1 FMEFHEILTELLKTR
16 KITAY
21 QISKDTGI
29 SQTAIG
35 KWKKGEQYPTADK
48 LKLLADYL
56 VVTTDYLLTGKET
69 TFKTTT
75 IEMPSS
81 QLTENEKELLNLF
94 KQLSDREQL
103 KLIGKV
109 EGMVEEFQ
117 KNNLQE
123 NVG

>member
-1 FMEFHEILTELLKTR
+1 MQFHEILTKLLENK

-48 LKLLADYL
+48 LKILADYL
-56 VVTTDYLLTGKET
+56 VVTTDYLLTGKELT
-69 TFKTTT
+69 QKATT
-75 IEMPSS
+75 IEIPKPSLTENEEEILKLFS
-81 QLTENEKELLNLF
+81 QLTER
-94 KQLSDREQL
+94 QQL
-103 KLIGKV
+103 KLIVKA
-109 EGMVEEFQ
+109 EDMVEENQ
-117 KNNLQE
+117 KDNSQE

>member
-1 FMEFHEILTELLKTR
+1 MEFHEILTELLKTR

-69 TFKTTT
+69 SSKTTT
-75 IEMPSS
+75 IELPSP
-81 QLTENEKELLNLF
+81 QLTKNEKELLNLF
-94 KQLSDREQL
+94 KQLPDREQL

-109 EGMVEEFQ
+109 EGIVEELQ
-117 KNNLQE
+117 KNNSQE

>member
-1 FMEFHEILTELLKTR
+1 MEFHEILTKLLKVR

-69 TFKTTT
+69 SSTATT
-75 IEMPSS
+75 IELPSL

-103 KLIGKV
+103 KLIGRV
-109 EGMVEEFQ
+109 EGMVEEIQ